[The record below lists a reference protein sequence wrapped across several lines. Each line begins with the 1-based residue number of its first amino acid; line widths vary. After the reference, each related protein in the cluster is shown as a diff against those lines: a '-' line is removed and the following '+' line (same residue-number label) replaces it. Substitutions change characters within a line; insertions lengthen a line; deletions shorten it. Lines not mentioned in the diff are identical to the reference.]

1 MKSSMDIYPSY
12 EIFEILAET
21 FSRVPVCAE
30 VLGDLETPVSA
41 FLKVRKGSYSFLL
54 ESAEQEE
61 RTGRYSFLG
70 TSPDFVVR
78 GKGKDVEIY
87 NNLTGERK
95 TLVSDNPTGIIDDI
109 LKENRAP
116 GYASLPGFTGGLIG
130 YFSYDFVR
138 QIERLPDISA
148 DRLACPDFFFMFAGD
163 MVVFDHFKRK
173 IILVSNVETRRFK
186 SPKDAY
192 RDGLERLTLLKK
204 KIEKPLFLVEPQ
216 EKPEDK
222 PFKSNFKRKDFVKS
236 VKTAKKH
243 IEEGDIIQTV
253 ISQRW
258 EKKLDTSP
266 FSLYRA
272 LRSVNPSPYMFY
284 LEAGDV
290 KLVGSSPEILVKL
303 DGSTATVRPI
313 AGTRPRGRNEK
324 EEKRL
329 EKSLLED
336 EKERAEHI
344 MLVDLGRNDL
354 GRVCKPGS
362 VKVTELMGIEK
373 YSHVMHIVSNVEG
386 ILKPGK
392 KATDLLKA
400 SFPAGTVTGAPKIR
414 AMEIIEEIEPV
425 KRGPYAGAAGYF
437 SLQGN
442 MDFCI
447 TIRTVLVKGDR
458 VYIQAGAGIV
468 ADSVPEKEFT
478 ETKNKARG
486 LMEAYKHSRN
496 I

>member
-1 MKSSMDIYPSY
+1 MDIFPSY
-12 EIFEILAET
+12 ENFESLAGT
-21 FSRVPVCAE
+21 APRVPLCADI
-30 VLGDLETPVSA
+30 LGDLETPVSA
-41 FLKVRKGSYSFLL
+41 FLKMRKGSYSFLL

-78 GKGKDVEIY
+78 GKGKEVEIY

-95 TLVSDNPTGIIDDI
+95 KIVSDNPTGVIDAI
-109 LKENRAP
+109 LEENRAP
-116 GYASLPGFTGGLIG
+116 SYPFLPGFTGGLIG

-138 QIERLPDISA
+138 QIERLPDTLKDDLS
-148 DRLACPDFFFMFAGD
+148 CPDFFFMFAGD

-173 IILVSNVETRRFK
+173 IILVSNVAVKNFT
-186 SPKDAY
+186 SPKEAY
-192 RDGLERLTLLKK
+192 DNGLERLVSLKK

-216 EKPEDK
+216 EKPEDR
-222 PFKSNFKRKDFVKS
+222 PFESNVRQEDFVKS
-236 VKTAKKH
+236 VKAAKKY
-243 IEEGDIIQTV
+243 IKEGDIIQTV
-253 ISQRW
+253 LSQRW
-258 EKKLDTSP
+258 EKKLDTAP

-284 LEAGDV
+284 LEAGEV

-303 DGSTATVRPI
+303 EGSTATVRPI
-313 AGTRPRGRNEK
+313 AGTRPRGKNDK

-329 EKSLLED
+329 EKSLLDD

-362 VKVTELMGIEK
+362 VKVTELMTIEK

-386 ILKPGK
+386 TLKSGK
-392 KATDLLKA
+392 RATDLLKA
-400 SFPAGTVTGAPKIR
+400 SFPAGTVSGAPKIR
-414 AMEIIEEIEPV
+414 AMEIIEEVEPV

-437 SLQGN
+437 SLQGD

-447 TIRTVLVKGDR
+447 TIRTVIIKDDR

-468 ADSVPEKEFT
+468 ADSVPEREYT

-486 LMEAYKHSRN
+486 LMEAYRISRH

>member
-1 MKSSMDIYPSY
+1 MNIFPPY
-12 EIFEILAET
+12 ETFKILAEKVP
-21 FSRVPVCAE
+21 RVPVYAE
-30 VLGDLETPVSA
+30 MLGDMETPVSA
-41 FLKVRKGSYSFLL
+41 FLKLRKGSYSFLL

-78 GKGKDVEIY
+78 GKGKQSEIY
-87 NNLTGERK
+87 NNLTGEK
-95 TLVSDNPTGIIDDI
+95 KVFVSDNPTAVIDHI
-109 LKENRAP
+109 LTANRAWS
-116 GYASLPGFTGGLIG
+116 YTSLPAFSGGLIG

-138 QIERLPDISA
+138 QIEKIPDNLK
-148 DRLACPDFFFMFAGD
+148 DDMDCPDFFFMFAGD
-163 MVVFDHFKRK
+163 VVVFDHFKRK
-173 IILVSNVETRRFK
+173 IMLVSNVDTHRSGFSTRR
-186 SPKDAY
+186 AY
-192 RDGLERLTLLKK
+192 EDGLERLNLLKK
-204 KIEKPLFLVEPQ
+204 KMEEPLFLVQQPNTVRE
-216 EKPEDK
+216 K
-222 PFKSNFKRKDFVKS
+222 PFKSNFKRKDFIES
-236 VKTAKKH
+236 VKTARRY
-243 IEEGDIIQTV
+243 IEDGDIIQTV

-284 LEAGDV
+284 LEAGEV

-303 DGSTATVRPI
+303 DDNRATVRPI
-313 AGTRPRGRNEK
+313 AGTRPRGGNDK
-324 EEKRL
+324 EESRL

-354 GRVCKPGS
+354 GRVCRPGS
-362 VKVTELMGIEK
+362 VRVTELMAIER

-400 SFPAGTVTGAPKIR
+400 TFPAGTVAGAPKIR
-414 AMEIIEEIEPV
+414 AMEIIEELEPV
-425 KRGPYAGAAGYF
+425 KRGPYAGASGYF

-447 TIRTVLVKGDR
+447 NIRTFVVKDDR

-468 ADSVPEKEFT
+468 ADSIPEKEYA

-486 LMEAYKHSRN
+486 LMEAYKNSRN

>member
-1 MKSSMDIYPSY
+1 MDIFPSY
-12 EIFEILAET
+12 GNFMSLAGAAP
-21 FSRVPVCAE
+21 RVPLCAE
-30 VLGDLETPVSA
+30 ILGDLETPVSA

-78 GKGKDVEIY
+78 GKGKEAEIY

-95 TLVSDNPTGIIDDI
+95 TLVSDNPTGVIDNI
-109 LKENRAP
+109 LEENRAP
-116 GYASLPGFTGGLIG
+116 AYDFLPGFTGGLIG

-138 QIERLPDISA
+138 QIERLPDTLKDDLS
-148 DRLACPDFFFMFAGD
+148 CPDFFFMFAGD

-173 IILVSNVETRRFK
+173 IILVSNVAPKNFA
-186 SPKDAY
+186 SPKEAY
-192 RDGLERLTLLKK
+192 DDGLERLSCLRK

-222 PFKSNFKRKDFVKS
+222 PFESNFKREDFVKS

-243 IEEGDIIQTV
+243 IKEGGIIQTV
-253 ISQRW
+253 LSQRW
-258 EKKLDTSP
+258 EKRLDTAP
-266 FSLYRA
+266 FSFYRA

-284 LEAGDV
+284 LEAGEV

-303 DGSTATVRPI
+303 EGGTATVRPI
-313 AGTRPRGRNEK
+313 AGTRPRGKNERD
-324 EEKRL
+324 EKRL
-329 EKSLLED
+329 EKSLLKD
-336 EKERAEHI
+336 KKERAEHI
-344 MLVDLGRNDL
+344 MLVDLGKNDL
-354 GRVCKPGS
+354 KRVCKPGS
-362 VKVTELMGIEK
+362 VKVTELMTIEK

-386 ILKPGK
+386 TLKSGK

-400 SFPAGTVTGAPKIR
+400 SFPAGTVSGAPKIR

-437 SLQGN
+437 SLQGD

-447 TIRTVLVKGDR
+447 TIRTAVIKDDR
-458 VYIQAGAGIV
+458 VYIQVGAGIV

-478 ETKNKARG
+478 ETQNKARG
-486 LMEAYKHSRN
+486 LMEAYKISRR